1 MLGIFFLKEIRGW
14 YSTNDAERYNL
25 EDIINSF
32 NNDLQRLH
40 ISISGTKKYM
50 FNGNICLTYSRE

>member
-1 MLGIFFLKEIRGW
+1 MFEEIKRW
-14 YSTNDAERYNL
+14 YRTNDAERYNL

-40 ISISGTKKYM
+40 ISINRVTIIHVQWKHM
-50 FNGNICLTYSRE
+50 FNIFERVI